1 MSDETEEENDRTRQ
15 VENAE
20 AERAAARP
28 FSYPHPERRA
38 GVRATRH
45 ISREQAD
52 ADGVPGVP
60 GGYGTTSGGQ
70 AGGRS
75 APRPGGEDTA
85 EESGVTDVAA
95 GREPRPDRGGEG
107 S

>member
-1 MSDETEEENDRTRQ
+1 MTNGETEDDDRAHK

-28 FSYPHPERRA
+28 FGYPHPERRA

-52 ADGVPGVP
+52 ADSVPGVP

-70 AGGRS
+70 AGGRGT
-75 APRPGGEDTA
+75 PRPGGEDTT
-85 EESGVTDVAA
+85 EESGVSDAA
-95 GREPRPDRGGEG
+95 QGREPRPDRGGDD